1 MVDELAGEHIARFF
15 VNGGDMIAPEI
26 RIFVPVVSYAS
37 RNLFQQSTFTY
48 QKYFSF
54 DAFILTFLCFIGLVR
69 LS

>member
-37 RNLFQQSTFTY
+37 RNLFQQSTFKDR
-48 QKYFSF
+48 Q
-54 DAFILTFLCFIGLVR
+54 VR
-69 LS
+69 KGYVHS